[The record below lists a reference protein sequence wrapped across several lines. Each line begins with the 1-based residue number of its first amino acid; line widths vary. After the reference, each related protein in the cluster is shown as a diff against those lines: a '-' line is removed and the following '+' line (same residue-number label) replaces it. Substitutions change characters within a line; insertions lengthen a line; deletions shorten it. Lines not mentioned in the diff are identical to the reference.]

1 MQDLRVVRPSALMI
15 LALAIASSACALT
28 GGASP
33 TSTPVPQ
40 PPPTIG
46 SPVDQPTPTNAT
58 PVGSPEAEPSQTP
71 ASTAT
76 SVAIVRVVATGG
88 NLTLRRGPA
97 TAYNVMNYML
107 KDQSAVAIARNQAA
121 DWLLVQDPAGG
132 GRTAWVTAASRYA
145 VVDGGGEAVQA
156 LPVETVDP
164 AVPAYIRNCTFH
176 PMRIMPADLILK
188 EMFDA
193 PNNMHAFNPG
203 VYEAYDQNQEGYPKV
218 MSEELREGETIDIE
232 KDGLGNTYL
241 CPA

>member
-1 MQDLRVVRPSALMI
+1 MRNLRVIRPSTLMI
-15 LALAIASSACALT
+15 LALAVAASACALQ

-33 TSTPVPQ
+33 TSTALPQ
-40 PPPTIG
+40 PPPTMF
-46 SPVDQPTPTNAT
+46 SPVDQTAPTTAAIDSPKTEPSPTPA
-58 PVGSPEAEPSQTP
+58 PSPTTA
-71 ASTAT
+71 ASVHVT
-76 SVAIVRVVATGG
+76 ATGG

-97 TAYNVMNYML
+97 GAYNVLNYML
-107 KDQSAVAIARNQAA
+107 AGETALAVGRNQAA

-132 GRTAWVTAASRYA
+132 GKTAWITAASRYS
-145 VVDGGGEAVQA
+145 VVDGGAQAVQA
-156 LPVETVDP
+156 LPIETVDP

-176 PMRIMPADLILK
+176 PMRIMPADVILK

-193 PNNMHAFNPG
+193 PNNQRAFNPG

-232 KDGLGNTYL
+232 KDGLDNTYL